1 LTGAVDPHETMQI
14 QYWWWSLA
22 LALAILEL
30 LSGTFY
36 LLVLALGCAA
46 AGLAA
51 AAGGPLW
58 VQFLAAATVS
68 LAGAAWIRR
77 VRAGAPKP
85 APAGRNPDVVAD
97 VGERVRVDAWD
108 SAGRAR
114 IQYRGTQWNVELA
127 AGQAPKPGDYTIR
140 EVSGNRLI
148 LEYRETSTEGR

>member
-1 LTGAVDPHETMQI
+1 MQI

-22 LALAILEL
+22 LALAIFEL

-36 LLVLALGCAA
+36 LLVFAAGCVA

-51 AAGGPLW
+51 SLGAPVW
-58 VQFLAAATVS
+58 TQFLAAAAVS

-77 VRAGAPKP
+77 ARAGAPEP

-97 VGERVRVDAWD
+97 VGERVRVDAWGSD
-108 SAGRAR
+108 GRAR
-114 IQYRGTQWNVELA
+114 IQYRGTQWDVELA
-127 AGQAPKPGDYTIR
+127 AGETAVPGDHTIR

-148 LEYRETSTEGR
+148 VAHRGPSMEKR